1 MLTKPFFP
9 QGGSAFAARFD
20 ALTIAFGP
28 VVFQCVRYAWKRG
41 MLQAIPD
48 TGDDGVTV
56 EQRAATGRWSACALK
71 VVLETCGWAGVA
83 HPCDVTPFGENKT
96 SQKATAVGKSD
107 DVACNWVFLS
117 AMIRLQK
124 HAQSIGANAVTNIRS
139 NYNNVEKSSTTDV
152 ECHAGALM
160 AGVALKADFVKVAQ

>member
-1 MLTKPFFP
+1 MIKLSLGALALVAAMSSAHAADRVVMVPIAAAMATSEAQAKL
-9 QGGSAFAARFD
+9 GGD
-20 ALTIAFGP
+20 IKYYFG
-28 VVFQCVRYAWKRG
+28 
-41 MLQAIPD
+41 D
-48 TGDDGVTV
+48 
-56 EQRAATGRWSACALK
+56 QRVPGK
-71 VVLETCGWAGVA
+71 
-83 HPCDVTPFGENKT
+83 VTPLGENKT
-96 SQKATAVGKSD
+96 SQKTNAFGKSD